1 MHTEES
7 EKREWH
13 ASDGW
18 SKSKYG
24 FLRNIH
30 ERHHANSETL
40 KIYKMTLKAKTTN
53 KNLYKLLV
61 KDNLEEFTL
70 KK

>member
-1 MHTEES
+1 MRTEDS
-7 EKREWH
+7 AKREWH

-24 FLRNIH
+24 FVRNIH
-30 ERHHANSETL
+30 EGHHANSETL
-40 KIYKMTLKAKTTN
+40 KINKMKIKAKTAN